1 MTKLLKGRNLL
12 LVVTLLSTTAV
23 IAKQNNYQSGADR
36 IRQEIRDGARGV
48 QASPQRGHYDTHQS
62 IKNKMYGGSD
72 TRGYKLDA
80 YGNRVPLN
88 R

>member
-1 MTKLLKGRNLL
+1 MKKLIRVRNLL
-12 LVVTLLSTTAV
+12 LVAALLSTTAV
-23 IAKQNNYQSGADR
+23 MAKQNNYQSGADR

-72 TRGYKLDA
+72 TKGYNLDA
-80 YGNRVPLN
+80 YGNHVPFD
-88 R
+88 